1 MADQIETNEV
11 EETPEFT
18 LGDAISG
25 AFDIEEQP
33 EEEAPEEETPEEA
46 EEEET
51 PEAEVEE
58 IEEELDMGQVIGN
71 AASIALDP
79 EHELYEDAVA
89 VLQEYAP
96 ELAERLGL
104 EASEEG
110 EEVEA
115 LEEDEPE
122 NDAIA
127 ELQAQLDEM
136 RNAQAERDQQIEK
149 EQQAAEDAAA
159 QEAFRADLLA
169 VAGEDTPEAFDEM
182 NPQQQLAAAAL
193 LGLDGLADDPKEA
206 FTNLMKD
213 RDAAMIQN
221 AIDEYAAGKGTVKPT
236 PPTSRNA
243 STHTQEP
250 ASLAS
255 IVEASFQSNGVSG

>member
-58 IEEELDMGQVIGN
+58 LEEELDMGQVIGN

-96 ELAERLGL
+96 ELAERMGLG
-104 EASEEG
+104 A
-110 EEVEA
+110 
-115 LEEDEPE
+115 EEDDGEFELDEEPE

-136 RNAQAERDQQIEK
+136 RNAQSERDQQIEQ